1 MTFKLLN
8 KVIFFSGARVILAC
22 RDKSRG
28 ENALADVIKRTG
40 SKQVVLKSLDLA
52 SLESVRKFA
61 QDINKTESRIDIL
74 LNNAGKLLHYH
85 RVNLRLKL
93 W

>member
-1 MTFKLLN
+1 M
-8 KVIFFSGARVILAC
+8 ILAC

-28 ENALADVIKRTG
+28 ENAFADVIKRTG

>member
-1 MTFKLLN
+1 M
-8 KVIFFSGARVILAC
+8 ILAC

-28 ENALADVIKRTG
+28 ENALTDVIKRTG

>member
-1 MTFKLLN
+1 M
-8 KVIFFSGARVILAC
+8 ILAC

-28 ENALADVIKRTG
+28 ENALVDVIKRTG

>member
-1 MTFKLLN
+1 M
-8 KVIFFSGARVILAC
+8 ILAC

-28 ENALADVIKRTG
+28 ENALADVIKLTG